1 MAQSS
6 TDVVETR
13 ASLREEMAGG
23 DLGDDRLNARRDR
36 LIDVLEQ
43 SPDTGFPAACAS
55 DGDVEALYRFLRN
68 PRVSLRAVLEPH
80 LAATQ
85 ARCRALDEVLVIHDT
100 TECSFAGAQV
110 RAGLT
115 PPGSAATGL
124 LGSMRPWPCRP
135 RACEPPWAWCPC
147 CRLSG
152 RPPPAVAPSPTGA
165 SAFGIRTSLAGAGRR
180 V

>member
-68 PRVSLRAVLEPH
+68 PRVSLRAAPRNC
-80 LAATQ
+80 AA
-85 ARCRALDEVLVIHDT
+85 APRSFERC
-100 TECSFAGAQV
+100 
-110 RAGLT
+110 
-115 PPGSAATGL
+115 GSH
-124 LGSMRPWPCRP
+124 S
-135 RACEPPWAWCPC
+135 
-147 CRLSG
+147 SH
-152 RPPPAVAPSPTGA
+152 
-165 SAFGIRTSLAGAGRR
+165 
-180 V
+180 

>member
-85 ARCRALDEVLVIHDT
+85 GPLSRPGRGARDSRHDGVFV
-100 TECSFAGAQV
+100 CGGAGPGGAH
-110 RAGLT
+110 

-124 LGSMRPWPCRP
+124 LGPCGPGRVGRGPASPLGLGVRAAVCPEGRP
-135 RACEPPWAWCPC
+135 RPSPQAPLA
-147 CRLSG
+147 RALSG
-152 RPPPAVAPSPTGA
+152 SGQA
-165 SAFGIRTSLAGAGRR
+165 
-180 V
+180 